1 MKVVYTGQPVEFTAA
16 QKKKLDAHW
25 AKLAKLVDRRTESSL
40 HVIFSVQ
47 RHQTKA
53 ELTLR
58 HAGQDVVAKA
68 LAADPFQALREA
80 AATVEQTILKRRA
93 KIRDTRRVAAEPPA
107 VVVAEPPLRPRRI
120 KAKPAPPVKA
130 QVRRVTV
137 ARRQRPMTAEEA
149 LLAMGDGRNYL
160 PFQDADTGAISV
172 LIRREDG
179 RFDLVE
185 T

>member
-1 MKVVYTGQPVEFTAA
+1 MKIDFTGQPQEFSAA
-16 QKKKLDAHW
+16 QQKKLSARW
-25 AKLAKLVDRRTESSL
+25 TKLSKLVDRRAESSL

-47 RHQTKA
+47 RHLTRA

-68 LAADPFQALREA
+68 AAADPFQALVEA
-80 AATVEQTILKRRA
+80 AETIEQTILKLRA
-93 KIRDTRRVAAEPPA
+93 KLRDTRRVPAEKPVAKA
-107 VVVAEPPLRPRRI
+107 VTPKAPRPRRV
-120 KAKPAPPVKA
+120 KPAPPEQTPVK
-130 QVRRVTV
+130 RVSV
-137 ARRQRPMTAEEA
+137 ARRQRPMTAAEA
-149 LLAMGDGRNYL
+149 VIAIGKERSYL

-179 RFDLVE
+179 RFDLLE